1 MFNNMKKGA
10 WLLLLVVLGLVISA
24 CQPSPDTLSEEP
36 RTITVEGTG
45 HVSLDPTL
53 ARISI
58 GVRTE
63 GENAQEAVSEN
74 NQHIADVISRL
85 QDAGISE
92 QDIQTSNFSIRQEE
106 QRKEL
111 EMGEGSTSKQYV
123 VTNTVRVTLRDLDQ
137 MGSVLDD
144 VIQAGANAIQNIQF
158 DAENKAEANQKALEL
173 AIKDARA
180 RAETIAGATDV
191 ELGDVY
197 SVEAFGGGPVF
208 VERMEA
214 EIEGAA
220 VPVSPGQL
228 DIQVRVTVRYQ
239 ING

>member
-208 VERMEA
+208 AERMEA